1 MGWCLDHPDNY
12 YGDDNARALLG
23 ALAVSALQHEPRWDE
38 AVARCLLGNLRTRGI
53 HGYREALELDES
65 LAIAWNGLSMALAQQ
80 GNIDEAI
87 DAARRLVELEPD
99 DPLSHTNLSRLLQKK
114 GLIPEAEDAMAI
126 ATRLQMA
133 SD

>member
-1 MGWCLDHPDNY
+1 MSD
-12 YGDDNARALLG
+12 ARSTYKA
-23 ALAVSALQHEPRWDE
+23 AFQHFVKGELE
-38 AVARCLLGNLRTRGI
+38 QAIL
-53 HGYREALELDES
+53 GYREAIGLDEN

-80 GNIDEAI
+80 GNLDEAI

-99 DPLSHTNLSRLLQKK
+99 DALSHTNLSRLLQQK

-126 ATRLQMA
+126 ATRLQMT